1 MEEEQT
7 PREPGSPE
15 PSTMATYNGN
25 GGTQRSRKR
34 LIAIGIVIV
43 ASLLV
48 AGLLLPPISLAQRL
62 ARSSQ
67 PEAEVVEVPE
77 ATTAAGMTL
86 DVAGGTLVNVAAVSA
101 SDLAADERTAAM
113 AAALPAGA
121 TLESDL
127 YLLEPA
133 EGAPAEGSVILD
145 VPAAAGEM
153 ETLDIYGWDGA
164 GWRFMP
170 VDAANGAALRSAPA
184 ALPQAVGLVRLA
196 PPERAVLGAELLPG
210 QDLPAV
216 LLPELAEVTV
226 GTLTLQEN
234 GELAGGAVEAP
245 EGDFR
250 RFVRVTNTGVFVD
263 RAALAAVLNDEAAQ
277 RQHQEQ
283 LLAATDGYD
292 GLNLDYQGV
301 APAQEAAFASL
312 LDGLATALHG
322 AGKELIVTLDGPAAV
337 GTDGAHWVA
346 AGSAADVVYMRMP
359 LNPSAYGSSPLAEEL
374 VAWAVRQVPRD
385 KLTLLFS
392 ANAVDVV
399 GGSFQE
405 LPNAIALENFG
416 DLTLTEGEETVA
428 PGTPIEVTLTGDAS
442 PLEWDGDSL
451 MYKYSYEQAGQHH
464 TVWLSN
470 EAALAQRLQVARPF
484 ALRGVAVSGL
494 GEGSELAEG
503 SEGERYVETLRS
515 FLAGDAMPEPPGA
528 TFLWTVETE
537 EADIV
542 ASESGEALSYRW
554 DGIEEP
560 GTYRIS
566 ALFTQGDTRAL
577 LGSVAVMVEAE
588 EEEEE
593 VVEAEET
600 PEATAEATPEAT
612 RTPLQPGDSDAI
624 VNTPANFRSG
634 PGIAYG
640 SSRVLAQGTR
650 LSVTGRN
657 NAADWL
663 QVIPSDAPDQEGWV
677 FASLV
682 TVNSSVNINGLAV
695 IEVAPPA
702 GGTAG
707 AAPPPVAA
715 NTGFELGGQ
724 AFGAPYGQM
733 SYAGMTW
740 IKRQHKWGPGNTG
753 QEVAGM
759 ITEAHNA
766 GFKILLSMPGPVRP
780 SSIDFAAYTEFLRAV
795 ASLPDPPDAIEVW
808 NEQNIDAEWPAGQI
822 SPASYVQNMLAPGY
836 QAIKG
841 ANPNIM
847 VVSGAP
853 APTGFFGGGCGSGG
867 CDDDAYMRGMA
878 AAGAASYMDCIGI
891 HYNEGILP
899 PSQQSGDPRGSSDHY
914 TRYFWGMV
922 NAYYNAFGGA
932 RPLCFTELGYLSG
945 EGYGELPG
953 SFSWASNV
961 TVAQQA
967 QWLAEAASL
976 SASSGRVRLL
986 IVWNVDSQTWGSDPQ
1001 AGYAIIRPG
1010 GSCPACETLRQV
1022 MGR

>member
-1 MEEEQT
+1 MQEEHS

-15 PSTMATYNGN
+15 PSTMVTANGN
-25 GGTQRSRKR
+25 GGTQRSRRR
-34 LIAIGIVIV
+34 LAVVGTIIV

-48 AGLLLPPISLAQRL
+48 AGLLLPPISLAERL
-62 ARSSQ
+62 GRSSQ
-67 PEAEVVEVPE
+67 PEADVAEVPE
-77 ATTAAGMTL
+77 AATAAGL
-86 DVAGGTLVNVAAVSA
+86 ALNVPSGAPVNVEAVPA
-101 SDLAADERTAAM
+101 RDFVTDARTAAM
-113 AAALPAGA
+113 ASALPAGA
-121 TLESDL
+121 TLASDL
-127 YLLEPA
+127 YLLDA
-133 EGAPAEGSVILD
+133 GAAAPVEGSVVVD
-145 VPAAAGEM
+145 VPAAAGDPK
-153 ETLDIYGWDGA
+153 TLDIYGWDGGA
-164 GWRFMP
+164 WRFLP
-170 VDAANGAALRSAPA
+170 VDAATSASLRTAPA
-184 ALPQAVGLVRLA
+184 TLPEAVGLVRVA
-196 PPERAVLGAELLPG
+196 PPEPAILGAELLPA
-210 QDLPAV
+210 QELPAV
-216 LLPELAEVTV
+216 LLPEIDELTV
-226 GTLTLQEN
+226 GTLTLQED
-234 GELAGGAVEAP
+234 GALAGAAAEAP

-250 RFVRVTNTGVFVD
+250 RFLRVTNTGVFVD
-263 RAALAAVLNDEAAQ
+263 QVSLNAVLGDEAA
-277 RQHQEQ
+277 RREHQDA
-283 LLAATDGYD
+283 LVTAAAGYD

-301 APAQEAAFASL
+301 STGQEAAFADL
-312 LDGLATALHG
+312 LAGLSAALAA
-322 AGKELIVTLDGPAAV
+322 AGQELIVTLDGPAAV
-337 GTDGAHWVA
+337 GTDGAHWNT
-346 AGSAADVVYMRMP
+346 AGELADAVYMRMP
-359 LNPSAYGSSPLAEEL
+359 LNPSAYGSSPLADEL
-374 VAWAVRQVPRD
+374 VEWAVRHVPRQ
-385 KLTLLFS
+385 KLTLVFS

-405 LPNAIALENFG
+405 LPNDLALEQFG
-416 DLTLTEGEETVA
+416 ELTVASGEETVA

-451 MYKYSYEQAGQHH
+451 MYKYSYEQAGQNH

-470 EAALAQRLQVARPF
+470 EAAVSQRLQVARPY
-484 ALRGVAVSGL
+484 AVRGVVVRGL
-494 GEGSELAEG
+494 SDMG
-503 SEGERYVETLRS
+503 EGERYVETLRN
-515 FLAGDAMPEPPGA
+515 FLAGDALPEPPGA

-537 EADIV
+537 DEDIV

-554 DGIEEP
+554 DGSEEP
-560 GTYRIS
+560 GTYTIS
-566 ALFTQGDTRAL
+566 ALFTQGDTRAP
-577 LGSVAVMVEAE
+577 LGSVAVTVEAE
-588 EEEEE
+588 EEEAEEE
-593 VVEAEET
+593 VVEEET
-600 PEATAEATPEAT
+600 PEAVAQATPSAT
-612 RTPLQPGDSDAI
+612 ATPTALQPGDADAI

-640 SSRVLAQGTR
+640 TSRVLEQGTR

-657 NAADWL
+657 SAGDWL
-663 QVIPSDAPDQEGWV
+663 QVIPVSTPDQEGWV

-682 TVNSSVNINGLAV
+682 TVNSSVNINSLAV
-695 IEVAPPA
+695 VEVAPPA

-707 AAPPPVAA
+707 AAPPPVVA

-724 AFGAPYGQM
+724 AFGSPYGQM

-740 IKRQHKWGPGNTG
+740 VKRQHKWGPGNTG

-795 ASLPDPPDAIEVW
+795 ASLPDPPDAIEIW

-841 ANPNIM
+841 ANSRIM
-847 VVSGAP
+847 VISGAP

-878 AAGAASYMDCIGI
+878 AAGAASYMDCIGV

-899 PSQQSGDPRGSSDHY
+899 PSAQSGDPRGSSDHY

-922 NAYYNAFGGA
+922 NAYSNAFGGA
-932 RPLCFTELGYLSG
+932 RPLCFTELGYLTG
-945 EGYGELPG
+945 EGYGALPG
-953 SFSWASNV
+953 SFSWAGNV

-1010 GSCPACETLRQV
+1010 GSCPACEALRQV

>member
-1 MEEEQT
+1 MVT
-7 PREPGSPE
+7 
-15 PSTMATYNGN
+15 ANGN
-25 GGTQRSRKR
+25 GGTQRSRRR
-34 LIAIGIVIV
+34 LAIVGTIIV

-48 AGLLLPPISLAQRL
+48 AGLLLPPISLLERL
-62 ARSSQ
+62 RGSGE
-67 PEAEVVEVPE
+67 PEVEVAEVPE
-77 ATTAAGMTL
+77 ATTATGLAL
-86 DVAGGTLVNVAAVSA
+86 NVSGGAPVNVEAVPGGDFA
-101 SDLAADERTAAM
+101 TDARTATM
-113 AAALPAGA
+113 ASALPAGA
-121 TLESDL
+121 ALASDL
-127 YLLEPA
+127 YLLDA
-133 EGAPAEGSVILD
+133 DADAPVEGSVLID
-145 VPAAAGEM
+145 VPADAGDAQ
-153 ETLDIYGWDGA
+153 TLDVYGWDGA

-170 VDAANGAALRSAPA
+170 VDAVTSASLRTAPA
-184 ALPQAVGLVRLA
+184 ALPEAVGLVRLA
-196 PPERAVLGAELLPG
+196 PAETAILGAELLPT
-210 QDLPAV
+210 QELPAA
-216 LLPELAEVTV
+216 LLPEIDELIL
-226 GTLTLQEN
+226 GTLTLQGN
-234 GELAGGAVEAP
+234 GELVGEAVEAP
-245 EGDFR
+245 DGDFR
-250 RFVRVTNTGVFVD
+250 RFLRVTNTGVFVD
-263 RAALAAVLNDEAAQ
+263 QAALSAVLGDEAAR
-277 RQHQEQ
+277 RQHQEA
-283 LLAATDGYD
+283 LAAAAAGYD

-301 APAQEAAFASL
+301 AAGQEADFADLVAGLSESL
-312 LDGLATALHG
+312 HA
-322 AGKELIVTLDGPAAV
+322 AGQELIVTLDGPAAI
-337 GTDGAHWVA
+337 GTDGAHWNA
-346 AGSAADVVYMRMP
+346 AGELADAVYMRMP
-359 LNPSAYGSSPLAEEL
+359 LNPSAYGASPLADEL
-374 VAWAVRQVPRD
+374 VAWAARHIPRQ

-405 LPNAIALENFG
+405 LPNELALAQFG
-416 DLTLTEGEETVA
+416 DLTLASGEESVA
-428 PGTPIEVTLTGDAS
+428 PGTPIEVTLTGEAS

-451 MYKYSYEQAGQHH
+451 MYKYSYEQAGQNH

-470 EAALAQRLQVARPF
+470 EAAVSQRLQVARPYGV
-484 ALRGVAVSGL
+484 RGVAVRGL
-494 GEGSELAEG
+494 SDM
-503 SEGERYVETLRS
+503 SDGERYVETLRS

-537 EADIV
+537 DEDIV

-554 DGIEEP
+554 DGSEEP
-560 GTYRIS
+560 GTYTIS
-566 ALFTQGDTRAL
+566 ALFTQGDTRAS
-577 LGSVAVMVEAE
+577 LGSVAVVVEAEAE
-588 EEEEE
+588 EEEEAEEE
-593 VVEAEET
+593 VVEED
-600 PEATAEATPEAT
+600 ATAEAVAQATPSAT
-612 RTPLQPGDSDAI
+612 ATPTALQPGDADAI
-624 VNTPANFRSG
+624 VNTPVNFRSG
-634 PGIAYG
+634 PGISYG

-650 LSVTGRN
+650 LTVIGRN
-657 NAADWL
+657 AAADWL
-663 QVIPSDAPDQEGWV
+663 QVQPADNPSEEGWV

-682 TVNSSVNINGLAV
+682 TVNSSVNVNALAV
-695 IEVAPPA
+695 VEVAPPA
-702 GGTAG
+702 GGAAG
-707 AAPPPVAA
+707 APPPPVAS

-753 QEVAGM
+753 QEVAGL

-795 ASLPDPPDAIEVW
+795 ASLPDAPDAIEIW

-822 SPASYVQNMLAPGY
+822 SPSSYVQNMLAPGY

-899 PSQQSGDPRGSSDHY
+899 PSAQSGDPRGSSDHY

-922 NAYYNAFGGA
+922 NAYSNAFGGA

-945 EGYGELPG
+945 EGYGALPG
-953 SFSWASNV
+953 SFSWAGNV
-961 TVAQQA
+961 TVANQA

-1022 MGR
+1022 MGQ

>member
-7 PREPGSPE
+7 PLEPGSPE
-15 PSTMATYNGN
+15 PATMGTYNGN
-25 GGTQRSRKR
+25 GGTQSSPKR
-34 LIAIGIVIV
+34 VVAVGIILIVSLLIA
-43 ASLLV
+43 
-48 AGLLLPPISLAQRL
+48 GLFLPPISLAQRL
-62 ARSSQ
+62 GWGSE
-67 PEAEVVEVPE
+67 PEEVASEAPAAATAEGITLV
-77 ATTAAGMTL
+77 TT
-86 DVAGGTLVNVAAVSA
+86 GGTPVNVAAVA
-101 SDLAADERTAAM
+101 AGEAAADARTAAM
-113 AAALPAGA
+113 VAAFPADT

-133 EGAPAEGSVILD
+133 EETAGEGSIVLD
-145 VPAAAGEM
+145 VPAEAGDVA
-153 ETLDIYGWDGA
+153 TLDLYGWDGA
-164 GWRFMP
+164 NWRFLP
-170 VDAANGAALRSAPA
+170 LAAADERAVTSAPA
-184 ALPQAVGLVRLA
+184 ALPEAVGLVRVV
-196 PPERAVLGAELLPG
+196 PPEPALLGAELLPA
-210 QDLPAV
+210 QELPPV
-216 LLPELAEVTV
+216 LLPELAEVIV
-226 GTLTLQEN
+226 GTLTLQET
-234 GELAGGAVEAP
+234 GELEGAPVDIADGP
-245 EGDFR
+245 YR
-250 RFVRVTNTGVFVD
+250 QYVRVTNTGVFVD
-263 RAALAAVLNDEAAQ
+263 QASLSALLSDEAKQDAQ
-277 RQHQEQ
+277 LDE
-283 LLAATDGYD
+283 LLTVAEDYD

-301 APAQEAAFASL
+301 PAGQEAAFVSFARSL
-312 LDGLATALHG
+312 AGALEE
-322 AGKELIVTLDGPAAV
+322 AGKGLIVTLDAPEVLGTEGTNWAAV
-337 GTDGAHWVA
+337 GAL
-346 AGSAADVVYMRMP
+346 ADAVYVRMP
-359 LNPSAYGSSPLAEEL
+359 LDPSAYGTSAAADDL
-374 VAWAVRQVPRD
+374 VAWAIRQVPRQ
-385 KLTLLFS
+385 KLMLLFS

-399 GGSFQE
+399 GGSYQE
-405 LPNAIALENFG
+405 LPNTLALGHFG
-416 DLTLTEGEETVA
+416 ELTLASGEETVE
-428 PGTPIEVTLTGDAS
+428 PGTPVEVSLTGEAS

-451 MYKYSYEQAGQHH
+451 MYKYSYEQASQTH
-464 TVWLSN
+464 TVWLNN
-470 EAALAQRLQVARPF
+470 EAAVSQRLQVARPYAVRGV
-484 ALRGVAVSGL
+484 ALRGLSDVSN
-494 GEGSELAEG
+494 GESYAAILA
-503 SEGERYVETLRS
+503 S
-515 FLAGDAMPEPPGA
+515 FLAGEAAPEPPGA

-537 EADIV
+537 DEDIV

-554 DGIEEP
+554 DGTEEP
-560 GTYRIS
+560 GTYTIK
-566 ALFTQGDTRAL
+566 ALFTQGETQAT
-577 LGSVAVMVEAE
+577 LGSIALTV

-593 VVEAEET
+593 VVED
-600 PEATAEATPEAT
+600 EATPEAT
-612 RTPLQPGDSDAI
+612 EVAAAPETDATATPQPLQPGDSEAI

-634 PGIAYG
+634 PGISYG
-640 SSRVLAQGTR
+640 AIRVLDMGTR

-657 NAADWL
+657 SAGDWL
-663 QVIPSDAPDQEGWV
+663 QVSPTTTPDEEGWV
-677 FASLV
+677 FATLL
-682 TVNSSVNINGLAV
+682 TVNSSVNVNQLAV
-695 IEVAPPA
+695 VEVAPPA

-707 AAPPPVAA
+707 AAPPPVIA
-715 NTGFELGGQ
+715 NSGFELGGQ

-780 SSIDFAAYTEFLRAV
+780 SSIDFAAYTQFLRAV

-878 AAGAASYMDCIGI
+878 AAGAASYMDCIGV

-899 PSQQSGDPRGSSDHY
+899 PSAQSGDPRGSSDHY

-932 RPLCFTELGYLSG
+932 RPLCFTELGYLTG
-945 EGYGELPG
+945 EGYGALPD

-961 TVAQQA
+961 TVGQQA

-976 SASSGRVRLL
+976 SASSGKVRLM
-986 IVWNVDSQTWGSDPQ
+986 IVWNVDSTTWSSDPQ
-1001 AGYAIIRPG
+1001 AGYAIVRPG
-1010 GSCPACETLRQV
+1010 GSCPACESLRQV

>member
-1 MEEEQT
+1 
-7 PREPGSPE
+7 
-15 PSTMATYNGN
+15 
-25 GGTQRSRKR
+25 
-34 LIAIGIVIV
+34 
-43 ASLLV
+43 
-48 AGLLLPPISLAQRL
+48 
-62 ARSSQ
+62 
-67 PEAEVVEVPE
+67 
-77 ATTAAGMTL
+77 
-86 DVAGGTLVNVAAVSA
+86 
-101 SDLAADERTAAM
+101 
-113 AAALPAGA
+113 
-121 TLESDL
+121 
-127 YLLEPA
+127 
-133 EGAPAEGSVILD
+133 
-145 VPAAAGEM
+145 
-153 ETLDIYGWDGA
+153 
-164 GWRFMP
+164 
-170 VDAANGAALRSAPA
+170 
-184 ALPQAVGLVRLA
+184 
-196 PPERAVLGAELLPG
+196 
-210 QDLPAV
+210 
-216 LLPELAEVTV
+216 
-226 GTLTLQEN
+226 
-234 GELAGGAVEAP
+234 
-245 EGDFR
+245 
-250 RFVRVTNTGVFVD
+250 
-263 RAALAAVLNDEAAQ
+263 
-277 RQHQEQ
+277 
-283 LLAATDGYD
+283 
-292 GLNLDYQGV
+292 
-301 APAQEAAFASL
+301 
-312 LDGLATALHG
+312 
-322 AGKELIVTLDGPAAV
+322 
-337 GTDGAHWVA
+337 
-346 AGSAADVVYMRMP
+346 
-359 LNPSAYGSSPLAEEL
+359 
-374 VAWAVRQVPRD
+374 
-385 KLTLLFS
+385 
-392 ANAVDVV
+392 
-399 GGSFQE
+399 
-405 LPNAIALENFG
+405 
-416 DLTLTEGEETVA
+416 
-428 PGTPIEVTLTGDAS
+428 
-442 PLEWDGDSL
+442 
-451 MYKYSYEQAGQHH
+451 
-464 TVWLSN
+464 
-470 EAALAQRLQVARPF
+470 
-484 ALRGVAVSGL
+484 
-494 GEGSELAEG
+494 
-503 SEGERYVETLRS
+503 VETLRS
-515 FLAGDAMPEPPGA
+515 FLAGEAVPEPPGA

-537 EADIV
+537 DEDIV

-554 DGIEEP
+554 DGNEEP

-682 TVNSSVNINGLAV
+682 TVNSSVNVNGLAV

-707 AAPPPVAA
+707 AAPPPVVA

-853 APTGFFGGGCGSGG
+853 APTGFFGGGCGAAAATTTRICGG
-867 CDDDAYMRGMA
+867 WRLPGPPVTWIVSASITTKVSCRRRSKVAIR
-878 AAGAASYMDCIGI
+878 AGAATTTRAT
-891 HYNEGILP
+891 
-899 PSQQSGDPRGSSDHY
+899 SGGWSMPIT
-914 TRYFWGMV
+914 TRS
-922 NAYYNAFGGA
+922 AA
-932 RPLCFTELGYLSG
+932 RDRCASP
-945 EGYGELPG
+945 
-953 SFSWASNV
+953 SWA
-961 TVAQQA
+961 T
-967 QWLAEAASL
+967 
-976 SASSGRVRLL
+976 
-986 IVWNVDSQTWGSDPQ
+986 
-1001 AGYAIIRPG
+1001 
-1010 GSCPACETLRQV
+1010 
-1022 MGR
+1022 